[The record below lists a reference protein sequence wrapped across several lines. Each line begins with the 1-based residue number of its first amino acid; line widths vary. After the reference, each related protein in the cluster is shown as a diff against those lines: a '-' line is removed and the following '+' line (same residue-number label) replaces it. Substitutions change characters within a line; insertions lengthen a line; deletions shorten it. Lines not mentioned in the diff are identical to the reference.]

1 MRNFPSPFATVATSV
16 ADAEPLAAALVAI
29 GHPRR
34 LQIIGILH
42 RHGEVCVGD
51 IIERMGG
58 LSQPATS
65 HHLLRMEAAGL
76 VSRRKQGPFVFYR
89 LQPQVFAAVATAIG
103 VPS

>member
-1 MRNFPSPFATVATSV
+1 MRNFPSPFHGTTSV

-42 RHGEVCVGD
+42 RHGQTCAGD
-51 IIERMGG
+51 IIDQMGG

-65 HHLLRMEAAGL
+65 HHLQRLEAAGL
-76 VSRRKQGPFVFYR
+76 VARRKEGPRVFYW
-89 LQPQVFAAVATAIG
+89 LVPQVFAAVATAIG
-103 VPS
+103 VPT